1 MTDPRTCMLSNQRL
15 LEAKELLLLYRKG
28 QEPAGTS
35 ADDIKYAMKLY
46 SSAFHPDSGELQ
58 NFAGRMSFQ
67 VQISIQY
74 ISFLLFGRIS
84 LLYIKCIYIFFFF
97 FLVTWWYD
105 YNRCHVSILSY
116 GTTNSFLAICQSI
129 V

>member
-67 VQISIQY
+67 VQISIQ
-74 ISFLLFGRIS
+74 SFVFLFFWEDFS
-84 LLYIKCIYIFFFF
+84 SVYIKCIYIYL
-97 FLVTWWYD
+97 FL
-105 YNRCHVSILSY
+105 CSY
-116 GTTNSFLAICQSI
+116 L
-129 V
+129 VV